1 MICPVCRRGETQP
14 GTSTVTLER
23 GGLTFAVKGV
33 PAMVCANCGEE
44 YVDSEATER
53 VLCMAQEAAAGGLG
67 SGVHEYFAESAAFD
81 LEIPP
86 RSAPRPAPDF

>member
-23 GGLTFAVKGV
+23 GGLTFVVKGV
-33 PAMVCANCGEE
+33 PAMVCVNCGEE

-53 VLCMAQEAAAGGLG
+53 VLCVAQEAAAAG
-67 SGVHEYFAESAAFD
+67 SLVDIRTYQAA
-81 LEIPP
+81 
-86 RSAPRPAPDF
+86 

>member
-23 GGLTFAVKGV
+23 GGLTFVVKDV

-53 VLCMAQEAAAGGLG
+53 VLCMAKEAAAAG
-67 SGVHEYFAESAAFD
+67 SLVDIRTYQAA
-81 LEIPP
+81 
-86 RSAPRPAPDF
+86 